1 MLHLHTSVNR
11 PTSSSGKSGRPASH
25 PQLPETTC
33 PLASSRTLTG
43 SRYQQGS
50 GVSRR
55 RAPFSWGMKAVLPP
69 VDASKRTRRR
79 DPGPCVAPGS
89 VHQAVG
95 SAPQPPA
102 GLSPGVGTR
111 FGSPSRTGPD
121 RTGKEEPAWPRSAS
135 TRTGEAAVQAPKG
148 EETGQWGRPRLSWR
162 QRCFCSV
169 QPFFKEERRP
179 PSPSGR
185 GGASVQSLAGPGPL
199 EPWGCWLESSTAGW
213 SPRQPL
219 QGGRATATWLNLP
232 YHPRAAGG
240 EPLLPK
246 FPRENP
252 FALWHQQLFGLPAA
266 VARAGATETKHVP
279 WGQASR

>member
-1 MLHLHTSVNR
+1 MPPNARGDGTQAPAWPLGQCTRPWALHLSR
-11 PTSSSGKSGRPASH
+11 QQA
-25 PQLPETTC
+25 C
-33 PLASSRTLTG
+33 PLGWEHALEAHPGQDQTG
-43 SRYQQGS
+43 PY
-50 GVSRR
+50 
-55 RAPFSWGMKAVLPP
+55 
-69 VDASKRTRRR
+69 
-79 DPGPCVAPGS
+79 
-89 VHQAVG
+89 
-95 SAPQPPA
+95 
-102 GLSPGVGTR
+102 
-111 FGSPSRTGPD
+111 RTGQ
-121 RTGKEEPAWPRSAS
+121 EEPAWPRSAS

>member
-55 RAPFSWGMKAVLPP
+55 RAPFSWGMKAVLPR

-111 FGSPSRTGPD
+111 FGSPSRTGWDRTVQD
-121 RTGKEEPAWPRSAS
+121 RTGRACLAEVCFHTDRRSCCPGPQGGGDGAV
-135 TRTGEAAVQAPKG
+135 GEAQALMEAKMFLQRPTLLQG
-148 EETGQWGRPRLSWR
+148 RTEASVPIRTRWGLCPEPGWA
-162 QRCFCSV
+162 
-169 QPFFKEERRP
+169 RP
-179 PSPSGR
+179 P
-185 GGASVQSLAGPGPL
+185 GALGLLAGKFHRGM
-199 EPWGCWLESSTAGW
+199 EPQAASAGRQGHSHVAQPALPSTGCW
-213 SPRQPL
+213 R
-219 QGGRATATWLNLP
+219 
-232 YHPRAAGG
+232 
-240 EPLLPK
+240 
-246 FPRENP
+246 
-252 FALWHQQLFGLPAA
+252 
-266 VARAGATETKHVP
+266 GAP
-279 WGQASR
+279 PS